1 MRGGSKVSAGLGDPP
16 HSPGETPGGPR
27 RGRLSLGNELRD
39 MYRQDGNRK
48 GQERISPQPLRKMQS
63 KIYKRALS
71 LVCFFRETGA
81 LSTAWLLALPHHSH
95 VHWGVGVAVE
105 GKEKT
110 VMYLEFS
117 KTKGIEKKPKKS
129 VTVLETQ
136 GSGNRQ
142 QPHHHLHPLPSSVQ
156 T

>member
-1 MRGGSKVSAGLGDPP
+1 M
-16 HSPGETPGGPR
+16 
-27 RGRLSLGNELRD
+27 
-39 MYRQDGNRK
+39 
-48 GQERISPQPLRKMQS
+48 
-63 KIYKRALS
+63 
-71 LVCFFRETGA
+71 CFFRETGA